1 MVKIKPIVNSLFYS
15 KKYKEVGTITR
26 ISLTGSNLKISVSFV
41 TDNKETICVTSN
53 ELVYDKT
60 RNAWHK
66 IV

>member
-26 ISLTGSNLKISVSFV
+26 IILAGSNLKISVSFV
-41 TDNKETICVTSN
+41 TDNKETICATTDELLHDKTSN
-53 ELVYDKT
+53 T
-60 RNAWHK
+60 WHK